1 MRKLVEKDNIVW
13 EKEQIM
19 FSSTWEADNLKSDLW
34 NMTDIAENLWKE
46 IDYVNL
52 WRKELE

>member
-1 MRKLVEKDNIVW
+1 MRKLVEKDNMIR

-19 FSSTWEADNLKSDLW
+19 FSSTREADNLKSDLW
-34 NMTDIAENLWKE
+34 NMTDVAENLWKE

-52 WRKELE
+52 RWKELE